1 MIEMDMAFIP
11 SAENISVVKGKLHGV
26 IADILE
32 IFVVADI
39 NPGTERCALRLW
51 HPDFDNDNFGQIPMG
66 GDELRENSIISLRI
80 RADEALRISV
90 VCKLQKTELR
100 RGAFLSE
107 VVLREAAGGRFLL
120 KTGFPTGASTALPAY
135 LLSEVFFAGRSP
147 DDE

>member
-1 MIEMDMAFIP
+1 
-11 SAENISVVKGKLHGV
+11 
-26 IADILE
+26 
-32 IFVVADI
+32 
-39 NPGTERCALRLW
+39 
-51 HPDFDNDNFGQIPMG
+51 MG

-80 RADEALRISV
+80 RADEAPRISV
-90 VCKLQKTELR
+90 VCKLQTTELR

-147 DDE
+147 DDKQEKRI